1 MACKLGVIIY
11 VVLQFI
17 AFFSVL
23 IGTGVDMFYIKPEHS
38 FGARVCIT
46 LWGGKTDCRKAKV
59 TITPGVRWKFCPI
72 RRNNFRIGEAFA
84 VISIFVYGAAFLFG
98 FLLLYC
104 CAGFRWLCLAL
115 NIVGAVTACVVWA
128 VMVVTYRL
136 PEPKCLE
143 LSDGYDFGTGFG
155 LFVLAWILDIIDI
168 IFLMLPWQIGEFGEG
183 DEPNGQEEE
192 EEEVV
197 QSKKAT
203 EE

>member
-46 LWGGKTDCRKAKV
+46 LWGGKTDCRKANV
-59 TITPGVRWKFCPI
+59 TISSDVRWKFCPI
-72 RRNNFRIGEAFA
+72 RRNNFRIGQAFA
-84 VISIFVYGAAFLFG
+84 IISIFVYGAAFLFG

-192 EEEVV
+192 EEVG
-197 QSKKAT
+197 SKKAT

>member
-38 FGARVCIT
+38 FGARLCIT
-46 LWGGKTDCRKAKV
+46 LWGGKTDCRKANV
-59 TITPGVRWKFCPI
+59 TISSGVRWKFCPI
-72 RRNNFRIGEAFA
+72 RRNNFRIGQAFA
-84 VISIFVYGAAFLFG
+84 IISIFVYGAAFLFG

-143 LSDGYDFGTGFG
+143 LSDNYNFGTGFG

-168 IFLMLPWQIGEFGEG
+168 IFLMLPWQIGESGKG
-183 DEPNGQEEE
+183 DEPDGQEEE
-192 EEEVV
+192 EEVG
-197 QSKKAT
+197 SKKAT